1 MVLNTAIRPLMTA
14 TFLSLTCHLA
24 VAATTGQPVPDLVDL
39 PVNRDVRATSSVQLA
54 VTHAGERLV
63 SVGVRGTVLLSDD
76 GGTSWRQAKTV
87 PSSVALTAVTFVTD
101 QLGWAVGHSGVVLHS
116 RDGGETW
123 VRQLDGRQVA
133 QRVFEEAK
141 ALEAAG
147 AEGATRLLR
156 DAQRIVE
163 DGPDKP
169 LLGVSFA
176 NERQGYVVGAYGLAL
191 ATEDGGHS
199 WQAILSRVPN
209 PRGLHLYTVCA
220 DGDQLLIAG
229 EQGALFGS
237 VDGGASFAAI
247 KTPYAGTFFGVLALG
262 DETLLAYGLRGTV
275 WRSADAGA
283 RWTPIALDQDITIT
297 SAVRLKDGSVVL
309 ADESGRLRRSNDR
322 GRSFTTLEVKAPNA
336 ITALAQA
343 GDGALVLSGARGL
356 NRVGLAQFVVAERK

>member
-1 MVLNTAIRPLMTA
+1 M
-14 TFLSLTCHLA
+14 SE
-24 VAATTGQPVPDLVDL
+24 PVPDLMEVAASA
-39 PVNRDVRATSSVQLA
+39 DVRATSSVQLA

-76 GGTSWRQAKTV
+76 CGNSWRQAKTV

-123 VRQLDGRQVA
+123 VRQLDGRQAA

-141 ALEAAG
+141 ARAAAG
-147 AEGATRLLR
+147 EDGADRLLR

-176 NERQGYVVGAYGLAL
+176 NERRGYVVGAYGLAL
-191 ATEDGGHS
+191 ATDDGGQS
-199 WQAILSRVPN
+199 WHAIQSRVPN
-209 PRGLHLYTVCA
+209 PRGLHLYTVHA
-220 DGDQLLIAG
+220 DGDQLLISG
-229 EQGALFGS
+229 EQGAFFGS
-237 VDGGASFAAI
+237 ADAGASFSAI

-262 DETLLAYGLRGTV
+262 DETLLAYGLRGNV
-275 WRSADAGA
+275 WRSSDAGA
-283 RWTPIALDQDITIT
+283 SWTHIALDQDITIT

-322 GRSFTTLEVKAPNA
+322 GRSFTALEVKAPNA

-343 GDGALVLSGARGL
+343 GDGALIMAGARGL
-356 NRVGLAQFVVAERK
+356 NRVGLAQFIVAERK